1 MTERLPAH
9 HEEERLD
16 GSTTKKVVVQRFENQ
31 PLSGYVNPLT
41 YLRADGVELLTRD
54 GQALLTPYKD
64 LKAIYFVRDFDAG
77 SEDDR
82 KKLFQSRP
90 KQEGL
95 WVRMRFR
102 DGDVLDGI
110 LPNDLLQVSDK
121 GLTVTPPDP
130 YSNNQRIF
138 VPRPALAELTV
149 LGVIGSPL
157 TKPRRKPPVEKK
169 QIELFEKE

>member
-1 MTERLPAH
+1 MA
-9 HEEERLD
+9 
-16 GSTTKKVVVQRFENQ
+16 GSTTKKVVVQRFDNQ
-31 PLSGYVNPLT
+31 PLTGYVNPLT
-41 YLRADGVELLTRD
+41 YLRAEGVELLTRD
-54 GQALLTPYKD
+54 GQALLTPYQD
-64 LKAIYFVRDFDAG
+64 LKAVFFVRDFDSG
-77 SEDDR
+77 SEADR

-102 DGDVLDGI
+102 DDDVLDGI
-110 LPNDLLQVSDK
+110 LANDLLQVTDK

-157 TKPRRKPPVEKK
+157 TKPRRKVPVEKK